1 MNLPG
6 HRYYHLWDTN
16 ANVDGFPSRIG
27 KVFPD
32 LHTIVIDDEEI
43 IAALSYK
50 SNRNWTLPAPR
61 VALVTPDGSE
71 QGVLTGNTQYMYV
84 TYRVSTSNFLTNSLH
99 CNYYQK
105 LQGPNQSCNSVS
117 QNFSMTFGNEF
128 SCLPSLSNFDFFEIL
143 CQKVTGDIR
152 PDPANWKKID
162 VSSQLTAFTVSQL
175 TATTFVVT
183 NSMYE
188 TAPTYNLNDYIT
200 LPQLGQTG
208 YTLNFGDEY
217 FFYGNLETEIQ
228 ATIYEMRWLCNLS
241 QNQFLNSS
249 NPTWTPGTTSYVT
262 EIGLFDSE
270 RDLMAISK
278 LQSPIQRQSI
288 QQFLVK
294 LDF

>member
-1 MNLPG
+1 
-6 HRYYHLWDTN
+6 
-16 ANVDGFPSRIG
+16 
-27 KVFPD
+27 
-32 LHTIVIDDEEI
+32 
-43 IAALSYK
+43 
-50 SNRNWTLPAPR
+50 
-61 VALVTPDGSE
+61 
-71 QGVLTGNTQYMYV
+71 
-84 TYRVSTSNFLTNSLH
+84 
-99 CNYYQK
+99 
-105 LQGPNQSCNSVS
+105 
-117 QNFSMTFGNEF
+117 MTFGNEF
-128 SCLPSLSNFDFFEIL
+128 SCLPSLSNFNSFEIL